1 MCSLMKLVIS
11 KMRLT
16 AFNYRFCSTFSQVI
30 PYSVIKLCI
39 VQLSNY
45 VSTERGK
52 ARITF
57 LLRALG
63 KSIDTDKIRH
73 NLPHRLFLTFL
84 TLDGFLQ
91 KPDQR

>member
-16 AFNYRFCSTFSQVI
+16 AFIDFVPHFQVI